1 MAVTDLFA
9 GEIATELMKML
20 LAISRKSCLCRSSAE
35 QLMNSIGELLPI
47 IEEIKYSGVEL
58 SAHRQFQLDR
68 FSRALREGLELSHK
82 ILASPR
88 WNVYKNLQ
96 LARKMEKLDKTVS
109 RFLEGL
115 IPVHVLADVHHM
127 RFESAERFDRLEQ
140 KLGAMVIGV
149 GGGGGWVEEAVKR
162 VEEEERWRE
171 SSLVSFG
178 VALDLGKKKVKETVV
193 ERDDLGVVGICG
205 IGGSGKTTLAR
216 ELCKDDQVRSEYFYF
231 FFVIFF
237 LMLHMIFIVTVVVSG
252 FPLEVGI

>member
-68 FSRALREGLELSHK
+68 FSRALRDGLELSHK

-193 ERDDLGVVGICG
+193 ERDDLGVVGIWG

-231 FFVIFF
+231 FFCN
-237 LMLHMIFIVTVVVSG
+237 LLPYVTYD
-252 FPLEVGI
+252 FYCYCCCFWIPT